1 VEKIQAEILMTT
13 QRILE
18 LLTGIIR
25 KASMSIVSRAN
36 MSQMLI
42 DNFITTMRETIGDEE
57 IYSMIESGESQVV
70 SNEVKA
76 ARNTLDRVGEQT
88 RTVAAQTGQQERLD
102 EEDDNDEYIWTLGS
116 AHRHC
121 PDCVS
126 RDGRVED
133 METWKLIGLPKDGW
147 SVCNNYCTCS
157 LKKVQK

>member
-1 VEKIQAEILMTT
+1 VEKIQAEIPMTT

-18 LLTGIIR
+18 LLTGIVR

-70 SNEVKA
+70 ANEVKS

-88 RTVAAQTGQQERLD
+88 RTVAAQTGAIEKIS
-102 EEDDNDEYIWTLGS
+102 EEDDNDEYEWVLGKN
-116 AHRHC
+116 HRHC
-121 PDCVS
+121 PDCEA
-126 RDGRVED
+126 RAGRTETLED
-133 METWKLIGLPKDGW
+133 WELIGTPKSGF
-147 SVCNNYCTCS
+147 SVCQDFCRCQ